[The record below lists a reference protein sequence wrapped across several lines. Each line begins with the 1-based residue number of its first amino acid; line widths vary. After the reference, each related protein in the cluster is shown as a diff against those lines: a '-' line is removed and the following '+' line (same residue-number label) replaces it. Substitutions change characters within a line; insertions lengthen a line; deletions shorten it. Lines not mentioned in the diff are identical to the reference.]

1 MGADYIKL
9 NYKIFIET
17 NDKDKT
23 RVVIPSLENFYYYVN
38 NIQEILDIQMSNKS
52 NEQLIKLVQPI
63 KFIIVEISDKSQLAD
78 TF

>member
-1 MGADYIKL
+1 VI
-9 NYKIFIET
+9 
-17 NDKDKT
+17 
-23 RVVIPSLENFYYYVN
+23 IPSLENFYYYVN

-52 NEQLIKLVQPI
+52 NEQLIKLDQPI